1 MAAKLL
7 NDPSDVVQEALE
19 GLVLLQPG
27 LNLLEDRTTVIRADR
42 RAAGPDD
49 PAVPVAIITGGG
61 AGHDPADAGFVAGGM
76 LTAAVVGGIFS
87 SPGAD
92 AVYQAIRAVTGAA
105 GCLLV
110 VKNYTGDRL
119 NFQLGAEL
127 AVADGYRVELLLV
140 ADDVA
145 LTQSDDNAGR
155 RGLAGTVLVE
165 KIAGALA
172 EEGRSLDEVAA
183 LARLVAGRVGTVNT
197 GLSAPTVP
205 GVPTASFELRDD
217 EVELGLG
224 IHGEPGVRKIRA
236 TDADKLIHI
245 MVSRIATERGI
256 RAGARVVA
264 LVGGAGATPP
274 IELAIATR
282 AVVRELELR
291 RIEVV
296 RLYCGEVMTSLDMAG
311 VSVTLLALDPEEPAV
326 LAALDA
332 PTGALAWP
340 GHGVD
345 AAPSLARVA
354 APLPDAGVP
363 EDLGHPD
370 ARVRAA
376 IDVACQAVLDSET
389 ELTHLD
395 QQVGDGDLGQAL
407 ARGAYGW
414 FDDPI
419 EGDASHLLRH
429 LSWIARRDVGG
440 TSGALYAMGLLRAAE
455 SLERGG
461 DWGEALAAAVDGVAG
476 LGAAAPGDGTMLDAL
491 APAAT
496 AWADGPAAVV
506 DAARRGAEATVGAVA
521 RRGRASYL
529 GERAV
534 GYPDPGAIAVVRWLE
549 AVVTAQPTAV

>member
-1 MAAKLL
+1 MSAKLL

-19 GLVLLQPG
+19 GLVLVQPG
-27 LNLLEDRTTVIRADR
+27 LSLLEDRTTVVRADR
-42 RAAGPDD
+42 HATGPADD
-49 PAVPVAIITGGG
+49 SVPVAVVTGGG
-61 AGHDPADAGFVAGGM
+61 GGHDPSDAGFVGTGM

-127 AVADGYRVELLLV
+127 ARADGYRVETVFV

-145 LTQSDDNAGR
+145 LAETEDNAGR

-165 KIAGALA
+165 KVAGALA
-172 EEGRSLDEVAA
+172 EQGRPLEEVRAA
-183 LARLVAGRVGTVNT
+183 AGAAATRIGTVNA
-197 GLSAPTVP
+197 GLSPCTVP
-205 GVPTASFELRDD
+205 GLTAPSFELRDD

-224 IHGEPGVRKIRA
+224 IHGEPGVRRIRA
-236 TDADKLIHI
+236 TEADKLVHI
-245 MVSRIATERGI
+245 MVSRIATERGV

-274 IELAIATR
+274 IELSIAAR
-282 AVVRELELR
+282 AVVRELQLR

-296 RLYCGEVMTSLDMAG
+296 RLYCGQVMTSLDMAG
-311 VSVTLLALDPEEPAV
+311 VSVSLLPLEQTGEAV

-332 PTGALAWP
+332 PTGCLAWP
-340 GHGVD
+340 GRDV
-345 AAPSLARVA
+345 ATAPVITTVA
-354 APLPDAGVP
+354 VPMAVAGP
-363 EDLGHPD
+363 EDRGTPD
-370 ARVRAA
+370 ARVRGA
-376 IDVACQAVLDSET
+376 IDVACRAVLDSET

-419 EGDASHLLRH
+419 EGDANHLLRH
-429 LSWIARRDVGG
+429 LSWIVRREVGG
-440 TSGALYAMGLLRAAE
+440 SSGALYAMGLLRAAE
-455 SLERGG
+455 ALERGDG
-461 DWGEALAAAVDGVAG
+461 WGGALSAAVAG
-476 LGAAAPGDGTMLDAL
+476 IADLGSAAPGDGTMLDAL
-491 APAAT
+491 APAAE
-496 AWADGPAAVV
+496 AWGQGAEAVV
-506 DAARRGAEATVGAVA
+506 EAARRGAETTVGAVA

-529 GERAV
+529 GERAQ
-534 GYPDPGAIAVVRWLE
+534 GYPDPGAVGVVRWLE
-549 AVVTAQPTAV
+549 AVAGSRPNTR